1 MKKILA
7 LFVMAAFVLASCNSI
22 DSKIKSI
29 EKACNSK
36 DKEKAELLDLELS
49 QMLEE
54 MKPDGKCMNKDQQRD
69 YEKVVK
75 DCQKEDIYL

>member
-1 MKKILA
+1 MKKILV

-29 EKACNSK
+29 EKACKNK
-36 DKEKAELLDLELS
+36 DREKAELLDLELS
-49 QMLEE
+49 QMLKE
-54 MKPDGKCMNKDQQRD
+54 MEPDGKCMNKDQQRD

-75 DCQKEDIYL
+75 DCGKEEIYL